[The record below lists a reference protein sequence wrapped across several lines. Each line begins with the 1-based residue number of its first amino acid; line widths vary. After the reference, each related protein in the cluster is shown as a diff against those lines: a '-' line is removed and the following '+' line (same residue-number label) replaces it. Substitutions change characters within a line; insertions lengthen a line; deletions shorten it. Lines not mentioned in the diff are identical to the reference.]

1 MFLRG
6 LCQFT
11 FYILQKVLLNDTA
24 KSCLSVQNDLVI
36 DDTLEALDIGIQ
48 FNFKIVSLSCSLDLT
63 ELWPKRHL

>member
-36 DDTLEALDIGIQ
+36 DDTLEALDIGI
-48 FNFKIVSLSCSLDLT
+48 
-63 ELWPKRHL
+63 